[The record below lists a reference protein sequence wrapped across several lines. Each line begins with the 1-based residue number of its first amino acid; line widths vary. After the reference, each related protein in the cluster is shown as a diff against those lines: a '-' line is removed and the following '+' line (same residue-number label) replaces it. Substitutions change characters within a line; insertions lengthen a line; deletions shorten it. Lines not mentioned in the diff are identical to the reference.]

1 MNSLQVFDSALFDTN
16 SVIVSASGNG
26 NTVNSQKNNLI
37 DVTQHFPKSITTD
50 DIHYNSKTVQ
60 KLDDIQYNS
69 KTIQKL
75 TVTDKVKSNDRR
87 GPIYTEEAKIQ
98 IYAMTGIVS
107 CMLLVILLFATYVM
121 VQKRK
126 DRRSKPIN
134 TPDHG
139 MQYVHTAL
147 KS

>member
-1 MNSLQVFDSALFDTN
+1 M
-16 SVIVSASGNG
+16 
-26 NTVNSQKNNLI
+26 NSQKNNLI

-60 KLDDIQYNS
+60 KLDDVHYNS

-139 MQYVHTAL
+139 KYVQFRGFTKFGIKVL
-147 KS
+147 

>member
-1 MNSLQVFDSALFDTN
+1 M
-16 SVIVSASGNG
+16 
-26 NTVNSQKNNLI
+26 NSQKNNLI

-60 KLDDIQYNS
+60 KLDDVQYNS

-75 TVTDKVKSNDRR
+75 TVTDKVKSNNRR

-139 MQYVHTAL
+139 KYVHTH
-147 KS
+147 

>member
-1 MNSLQVFDSALFDTN
+1 M
-16 SVIVSASGNG
+16 
-26 NTVNSQKNNLI
+26 
-37 DVTQHFPKSITTD
+37 TQHFPKSITTD

-60 KLDDIQYNS
+60 KLDDVQYNS

-107 CMLLVILLFATYVM
+107 CMLLVILLFATYIM

-126 DRRSKPIN
+126 DRRSKPIK

-139 MQYVHTAL
+139 MYCIEFIKIVLLKFKDGFVHITKYVL
-147 KS
+147 W

>member
-1 MNSLQVFDSALFDTN
+1 LDTALFDTN
-16 SVIVSASGNG
+16 SVIVSASGNNG
-26 NTVNSQKNNLI
+26 NGNSQKNNLI

-60 KLDDIQYNS
+60 KLDDVQYNS

-126 DRRSKPIN
+126 DRRSKPIK

-139 MQYVHTAL
+139 VYLLPEIMSLVSH
-147 KS
+147 K